1 MSQGW
6 PSLAFSGL
14 AEAVWGVSQVPA
26 SACLQSL
33 ALQVV
38 VAVCWR
44 QTSGASGSALSGRP
58 GCWQVLL
65 AWGQVILNINWPL
78 WLS

>member
-1 MSQGW
+1 M
-6 PSLAFSGL
+6 
-14 AEAVWGVSQVPA
+14 WGVSQVQA
-26 SACLQSL
+26 STCPQSL

-38 VAVCWR
+38 VAACWR
-44 QTSGASGSALSGRP
+44 QTSGASGSASSGRP

-78 WLS
+78 RLS